1 MPQLASRDGP
11 APVLALAEES
21 PSGEPDSDVT
31 LRVRRRGRARWA
43 VLALGVGAVLAVFA
57 IAPLGSYAHRHEP
70 LNGNLLA
77 LISPSDGAL
86 RATVPLQAPPTDL
99 AAGFGSLWVAEADAG
114 LVVRV
119 DPRRRAVVATIPV
132 GTRPSRILA
141 VGGQVWVLDPLDRTV
156 SRIDPETDTV
166 AQTITVGREPSDV
179 LISGGSLWVAN
190 RGDGTVQQIDPST
203 GRTLRLIRTGGDPS
217 GLAAADGAMWVATDE
232 SGTVERIDARTGVVT
247 NTIRVGDA
255 PAAISASAAGVW
267 VLDPLDATVSRV
279 DPRRDAVAAT
289 VQLGGAPAA
298 LQQSGGYVWVAD
310 EQDGALLRL
319 DPRRDAV
326 TRFGVGG
333 RLSALAA
340 AGGGVWVAVDATGAN
355 HRGGTLTSISSY
367 AVIDTIDPA
376 ASTSPNVAPPQLFG
390 LTNDGLVTLNHV
402 AGPGGTRLVPDL
414 ALALPAPGGNG
425 RTYTFQLR
433 PGIQYS
439 TGAFVRPSDV
449 TRSFE
454 RLFKLGSSGA
464 SYYQAIAGAT
474 ACLAAP
480 KSCDLS
486 RGIVADDRTGTVTF
500 RLTRPDPD
508 FLYKLTLAYADVL
521 PASAPSQQARTP
533 LPATGPYMITR
544 YVPGRELLLIRNPRF
559 REWSAAAQPDGY
571 PDRIVIRLGLTG
583 AQGTAAVADGKGD
596 FMPNIGQIPGSDAAY
611 FLLHHRGQLRINP
624 LMVTG
629 FMFLNVNAPPFNDLR
644 VRRALNLALG
654 RRQIVNS
661 YGGPLAAQP
670 ACQILPPQLPGY
682 RRYCPY
688 TRDPSAGGRWH
699 GPDLARARRLVAASG
714 TIGMKVTVWNSPTP
728 QVGVD
733 ETRDTVATL
742 RQLGYRASL
751 RLLPDNTYF
760 TYTNDS
766 RNHAQVIEGRL
777 ERRLPVGQR
786 LHRQAHVQLLRPQQ
800 RAGDHRR
807 QRVLRPRPRQASR
820 PRSRSANDRPPG
832 RRRPLGPARPRA
844 HRPRYLAAHR
854 HSQRDRPHLPPHWQL
869 PVQPRMGSADRP
881 TVDPMSLGPPL
892 TPAVPGGDVG
902 CSVPSAAVA
911 GQDQRHGAF
920 RPADPVGWRPHRM
933 PRSGWA
939 VSTRLQRPATS
950 KRSRY
955 TAAFATGPAKSTRS
969 TTWASCSKTR
979 GLPGRHRQTPVGP
992 RAVPRL
998 RSPCRQGRGPE
1009 QPRRAIHPTSATQQA
1024 FDQHSQ
1030 ALAADTFAVRGNAQ
1044 AAGSGLWMY
1053 STEVPQQVRTRMA
1066 LLGRGRTVTCG
1077 YGQRWTWC
1085 LLFATKG
1092 SGVRV
1097 PLAPPSDS
1105 WYLARADAVIPVLP
1119 VSPAVALQ
1127 LAVVAM
1133 APELTAAVAS
1143 YPWRWKNLTRTAN
1156 TAASP
1161 LYRRISPRW
1170 G

>member
-1 MPQLASRDGP
+1 VDTRLEFGILGPLEVRFDGTLVRVGGPRQRALLALLLCNANRVVSRDQLIDELLSDQPAGSADRMLRVQISRLRKALADAGTEPRLLARPPGYSLRVEAGELDLHAFEWRVAEGRQALEQGDPRQAAVLLREAESLWRGRPLADLEFERFAWFEVQRLEVLRLAAVEERIGAELALGRHIALCAELELLVEGHPLHERLRGQLMLALYRSGRQADALETYRAGRLLLVEELAVEPGRQLKQLQLAILEQGAALELPQLTSHDGP
-11 APVLALAEES
+11 APALALAEES
-21 PSGEPDSDVT
+21 PSGEPDSDVA

-43 VLALGVGAVLAVFA
+43 VLVLGVGAALAVFA

-70 LNGNLLA
+70 LKGNLLA
-77 LISPSDGAL
+77 LISPSDDAL

-119 DPRRRAVVATIPV
+119 DLRSRKVLATIPV

-141 VGGQVWVLDPLDRTV
+141 VGGQVWVLDPLDRAV
-156 SRIDPETDTV
+156 SRIDPETDTMT
-166 AQTITVGREPSDV
+166 QTITVGREPSDV

-217 GLAAADGAMWVATDE
+217 GLAAADGAVWVATDE
-232 SGTVERIDARTGVVT
+232 SGTVERIDARTGAVT

-255 PAAISASAAGVW
+255 PTAIAASATGVW

-279 DPRRDAVAAT
+279 DLRRDAVVAT
-289 VQLGGAPAA
+289 VPLGGAPAA
-298 LQQSGGYVWVAD
+298 LEQSGGYVWAAD

-319 DPRRDAV
+319 DPRRDLV

-340 AGGGVWVAVDATGAN
+340 AGGGVWVAVGAAGAN

-402 AGPGGTRLVPDL
+402 GGPGGTRLVPDL
-414 ALALPAPGGNG
+414 ALALPVPGDNG

-439 TGAFVRPSDV
+439 SGAFVKPSDV
-449 TRSFE
+449 PRSIE

-464 SYYQAIAGAT
+464 SFYLAIAGAT

-486 RGIVADDRTGTVTF
+486 QGIVADNRTGTVTF
-500 RLTRPDPD
+500 RLIRPDPD
-508 FLYKLTLAYADVL
+508 FLYKLTLTYADVL

-544 YVPGRELLLIRNPRF
+544 YVPGRELLLIRNPHF

-571 PDRIVIRLGLTG
+571 ADRIVIPLGLTG
-583 AQGTAAVADGKGD
+583 AQGTAAVADGNGD

-629 FMFLNVNAPPFNDLR
+629 FMFLNVNAPPFNQLR
-644 VRRALNLALG
+644 VRRAVNLALG

-661 YGGPLAAQP
+661 YGGTLAAQP
-670 ACQILPPQLPGY
+670 TCQILPPQLPGY

-688 TRDPSAGGRWH
+688 TRDPAADGRWH

-760 TYTNDS
+760 IYTNDS
-766 RNHAQVIEGRL
+766 RNDAQVIE
-777 ERRLPVGQR
+777 
-786 LHRQAHVQLLRPQQ
+786 
-800 RAGDHRR
+800 AGWSADY
-807 QRVLRPRPRQASR
+807 P
-820 PRSRSANDRPPG
+820 SANDFIGKLTCSYFVPRNG
-832 RRRPLGPARPRA
+832 LATTDASEFCDPA
-844 HRPRYLAAHR
+844 LDKQAAR
-854 HSQRDRPHLPPHWQL
+854 
-869 PVQPRMGSADRP
+869 
-881 TVDPMSLGPPL
+881 
-892 TPAVPGGDVG
+892 
-902 CSVPSAAVA
+902 AAVL
-911 GQDQRHGAF
+911 QTT
-920 RPADPVGWRPHRM
+920 DP
-933 PRSGWA
+933 
-939 VSTRLQRPATS
+939 
-950 KRSRY
+950 
-955 TAAFATGPAKSTRS
+955 
-969 TTWASCSKTR
+969 
-979 GLPGRHRQTPVGP
+979 
-992 RAVPRL
+992 
-998 RSPCRQGRGPE
+998 
-1009 QPRRAIHPTSATQQA
+1009 
-1024 FDQHSQ
+1024 
-1030 ALAADTFAVRGNAQ
+1030 LAADA
-1044 AAGSGLWMY
+1044 LWARLDREL
-1053 STEVPQQVRTRMA
+1053 TDLAIWLP
-1066 LLGRGRTVTCG
+1066 TVTPNETDLISHRIG
-1077 YGQRWTWC
+1077 NYQ
-1085 LLFATKG
+1085 
-1092 SGVRV
+1092 
-1097 PLAPPSDS
+1097 
-1105 WYLARADAVIPVLP
+1105 YNPVWG
-1119 VSPAVALQ
+1119 ALIDQ
-1127 LAVVAM
+1127 M
-1133 APELTAAVAS
+1133 
-1143 YPWRWKNLTRTAN
+1143 WIR
-1156 TAASP
+1156 
-1161 LYRRISPRW
+1161 
-1170 G
+1170 

>member
-1 MPQLASRDGP
+1 MDTHLEFGILGPLEVRLGGTPVRVGGPRQRALLGLLLCNANRVVSRDQLIDELLTDQPAGSADRMLRVQISRLRKALADGDTEPRLLARAPGYRLRVADGELDLHTFERGVAEGRYALEQGDPRQAVVLLRKAESLWRGRPLADLESERFARSEVQRLEVLRLGAVEERIGAELALGRHTALCAELEQLAGEHPLNERLRGQLMLALYRSGRQADALETYRAGRSLLVEELGIEPGPQLKRLQLAILEQGAALELPQLASRDGP

-31 LRVRRRGRARWA
+31 LRVRRCGRARWA
-43 VLALGVGAVLAVFA
+43 VLALGVGAVLAVFT
-57 IAPLGSYAHRHEP
+57 IAPLGSHARRHEP

-77 LISPSDGAL
+77 LISPGDGEL
-86 RATVPLQAPPTDL
+86 QATVPLQAPPTDL
-99 AAGFGSLWVAEADAG
+99 AAGFGSLWVAETNAG

-119 DPRRRAVVATIPV
+119 NPRSRKVLATIPV
-132 GTRPSRILA
+132 GSRPSRILA
-141 VGGQVWVLDPLDRTV
+141 VGRQVWVLDPLNRTV
-156 SRIDPETDTV
+156 SRLDPQTDTV
-166 AQTITVGREPSDV
+166 TQTITVGREPSDV

-255 PAAISASAAGVW
+255 PAAISASAAGAW

-279 DPRRDAVAAT
+279 DPRRDAVAAM

-310 EQDGALLRL
+310 QQDGALLRL
-319 DPRRDAV
+319 NPRHDAV

-340 AGGGVWVAVDATGAN
+340 AGGDLWVAVDATGAN

-521 PASAPSQQARTP
+521 PASAPSQQAQTP

-583 AQGTAAVADGKGD
+583 AQGTAAVADGKGN
-596 FMPNIGQIPGSDAAY
+596 FMPNIGQIPGSDAVY

-688 TRDPSAGGRWH
+688 TRAPGAGGRWH

-728 QVGVD
+728 QAGVD

-766 RNHAQVIEGRL
+766 RNHAQVIEGGWSADY
-777 ERRLPVGQR
+777 P
-786 LHRQAHVQLLRPQQ
+786 A
-800 RAGDHRR
+800 
-807 QRVLRPRPRQASR
+807 
-820 PRSRSANDRPPG
+820 ANDFIG
-832 RRRPLGPARPRA
+832 K
-844 HRPRYLAAHR
+844 
-854 HSQRDRPHLPPHWQL
+854 
-869 PVQPRMGSADRP
+869 
-881 TVDPMSLGPPL
+881 L
-892 TPAVPGGDVG
+892 T
-902 CSVPSAAVA
+902 CSYFVPSNGLATTDASEFCDPALDKQVARAAVL
-911 GQDQRHGAF
+911 QTT
-920 RPADPVGWRPHRM
+920 DP
-933 PRSGWA
+933 
-939 VSTRLQRPATS
+939 
-950 KRSRY
+950 
-955 TAAFATGPAKSTRS
+955 
-969 TTWASCSKTR
+969 
-979 GLPGRHRQTPVGP
+979 
-992 RAVPRL
+992 
-998 RSPCRQGRGPE
+998 
-1009 QPRRAIHPTSATQQA
+1009 
-1024 FDQHSQ
+1024 
-1030 ALAADTFAVRGNAQ
+1030 LAADA
-1044 AAGSGLWMY
+1044 LWARLDREL
-1053 STEVPQQVRTRMA
+1053 TDLAIWLP
-1066 LLGRGRTVTCG
+1066 TVTPNETDLISHRIG
-1077 YGQRWTWC
+1077 NYQYNPVWGALIDQLWT
-1085 LLFATKG
+1085 
-1092 SGVRV
+1092 R
-1097 PLAPPSDS
+1097 
-1105 WYLARADAVIPVLP
+1105 
-1119 VSPAVALQ
+1119 
-1127 LAVVAM
+1127 
-1133 APELTAAVAS
+1133 
-1143 YPWRWKNLTRTAN
+1143 
-1156 TAASP
+1156 
-1161 LYRRISPRW
+1161 
-1170 G
+1170 